1 MPGPRATPIAF
12 APSRSSAVTS
22 WVAYTTR
29 LVKSEYGG
37 SSTASVTGAPFTEA
51 T

>member
-1 MPGPRATPIAF
+1 MPMALR
-12 APSRSSAVTS
+12 PSRSSAVTS
-22 WVAYTTR
+22 CVAYTTR

-37 SSTASVTGAPFTEA
+37 SSTASVTGEPFTDA